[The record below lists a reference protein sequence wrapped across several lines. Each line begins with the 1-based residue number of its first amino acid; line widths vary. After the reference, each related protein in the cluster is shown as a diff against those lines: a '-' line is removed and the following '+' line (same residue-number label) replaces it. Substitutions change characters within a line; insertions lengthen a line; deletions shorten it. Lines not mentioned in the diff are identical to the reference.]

1 MSETKRKNFSGEFKA
16 KVALEAIRGVKTVNE
31 IGQEFGVHPTQVG
44 LWKKELQEQ
53 AANLFDAKR
62 GPKPADPS
70 ASPERLYSEIGRL
83 KMELDWLKKSLGS
96 ANRSAQAMGQRHR
109 ATGAESAMRADWCGA
124 FHRLCAAYS
133 YKTRRA
139 GIDVAGTD

>member
-1 MSETKRKNFSGEFKA
+1 MSETKRKNFRGEFKA
-16 KVALEAIRGVKTVNE
+16 KVALEAIRGIKTVNE

-53 AANLFDAKR
+53 AANVFDAKR

-96 ANRSAQAMGQRHR
+96 ANSSTQAMGQRHR
-109 ATGAESAMRADWCGA
+109 TTGTDTAMRTDWRGA
-124 FHRLCAAYS
+124 LHRLCAAVS
-133 YKTRRA
+133 CRT
-139 GIDVAGTD
+139 G